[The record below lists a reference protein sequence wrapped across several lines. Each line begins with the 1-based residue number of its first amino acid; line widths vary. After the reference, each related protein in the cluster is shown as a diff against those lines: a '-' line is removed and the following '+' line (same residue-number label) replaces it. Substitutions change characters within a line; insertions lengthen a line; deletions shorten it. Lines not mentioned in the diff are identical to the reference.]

1 LFYHNRSVGA
11 YCIRP
16 IAYAQLHTPNCI
28 RPIAYNCIRQLH
40 TPNCIRPIAYA
51 QLHTPNY
58 IRPIAYAQLHT
69 PNCIRPITYA
79 QLHTPN
85 CIRPIAKKNKH
96 MNIKFGT
103 DGWRAIIAQD
113 FTTFN
118 VARVAEATARFITAK
133 NLNPAVVIGYD
144 CRFGGLLFAETT
156 AKVIASLGIKV
167 YLDNNFVTTPM
178 VAMVTKDFNAGVGV
192 VITASH
198 NPPLY
203 NGYKLKGH
211 FGGPLM
217 EEEILEV
224 EALIPDFP
232 SHNPQTIQLE
242 DLINEGKVEIVDM
255 ETIYC
260 TYLEQHFDLAEIR
273 NSGLHLAFD
282 AMYGSGQNV
291 MRRLFPDISLLHCY
305 HQPLFDGIPP
315 EPLEKNLLELSEMI
329 RNSKHID
336 CGLAVDGDA
345 DRIALFNHKGEYVD
359 SHHVILLLIYYLH
372 HYKNLSGK
380 IATGFSSTV
389 KINKLCDAFGLP
401 LDIVKIGFKHICQL
415 MLHENILV
423 GGEESGGIAVAG
435 HIPERDGIYN
445 GILIWEALVKTGK
458 SLQDLIE
465 EVYAITG
472 SFAFERSDLHISPED
487 KLRIVTNCQK
497 GYYKSFGE
505 YKIIKTETLDGFK
518 YFFSDSQWLMIR
530 PSGTEPVLR
539 TYAEGATRTEALH
552 ILNTAYETI
561 MKKS

>member
-1 LFYHNRSVGA
+1 M
-11 YCIRP
+11 
-16 IAYAQLHTPNCI
+16 T
-28 RPIAYNCIRQLH
+28 
-40 TPNCIRPIAYA
+40 
-51 QLHTPNY
+51 
-58 IRPIAYAQLHT
+58 
-69 PNCIRPITYA
+69 
-79 QLHTPN
+79 
-85 CIRPIAKKNKH
+85 
-96 MNIKFGT
+96 IKFGT

-118 VARVAEATARFITAK
+118 VARVAEATARFISKK

-156 AKVIASLGIKV
+156 AKVIASRGIKV
-167 YLDNNFVTTPM
+167 YMDKYFVTTPM
-178 VAMVTKDFNAGVGV
+178 VAMATKDFRAGVGV

-217 EEEILEV
+217 EDDILEV
-224 EALIPDFP
+224 ESLIPDVP
-232 SHNPQTIQLE
+232 EIDPQSINIE
-242 DLINEGKVEIVDM
+242 DLIEEGKVDIVDL
-255 ETIYC
+255 ETLYC
-260 TYLEQHFDLAEIR
+260 NYLEQHFDLAAIR
-273 NSGLHLAFD
+273 SSELQLAFD

-291 MRRLFPDISLLHCY
+291 MRRLFPDITFLHCE
-305 HQPLFDGIPP
+305 HQPLFGGIPP
-315 EPLEKNLLELSEMI
+315 EPLQRNLLEFSEIIRLSE
-329 RNSKHID
+329 NID

-345 DRIALFNHKGEYVD
+345 DRIALFNHRGDYID

-389 KINKLCDAFGLP
+389 KINKLCEVFGLP
-401 LDIVKIGFKHICQL
+401 LEIVKIGFKHICQL

-445 GILIWEALVKTGK
+445 GLLIWEALVKTGK

-465 EVYAITG
+465 EVYDITG
-472 SFAFERSDLHISPED
+472 SFAFERSDLSISQED
-487 KLRIVTNCQK
+487 KLRIVNNCQK
-497 GYYKSFGE
+497 GFYKRFGE
-505 YKIIKTETLDGFK
+505 YEIIKAETLDGFK
-518 YFFSDSQWLMIR
+518 YYFSDSQWLMIR

-539 TYAEGATRTEALH
+539 TYAEGKTREEALH
-552 ILNTAYETI
+552 ILKTAYETI
-561 MKKS
+561 IG